1 MDEFSAGIQEPG
13 GTAGEKSV
21 ERSEIE
27 IFDFVN
33 QKPDLTTMDRGIFAE
48 IGAGSLPKKKQAA
61 QGAGP
66 RYENAWE
73 EIELRDAERRA
84 EEKRRAKKRRQR
96 VSGSGEAGAGVKRIS
111 GRNGAEDGKQRVSEY
126 HDAEAGK
133 KRTSGKRPAEAGV
146 KRTSGKNGAE
156 AGKRRTSGKSEYGKK
171 RTSGKRAA
179 EYGRRRTVR
188 TDGISRERAAGI
200 RIAIVAALVLIC
212 VLAGLFFAG
221 RKRDDGA
228 IPMTVRRVPAS
239 FCSVPARQ
247 SDFICFSVPL
257 TLQQECR
264 CILWEDVS
272 IWE

>member
-48 IGAGSLPKKKQAA
+48 I
-61 QGAGP
+61 
-66 RYENAWE
+66 
-73 EIELRDAERRA
+73 ELRDAERRA
-84 EEKRRAKKRRQR
+84 EEKRRAKKRKQR
-96 VSGSGEAGAGVKRIS
+96 VSGSGEAESDVKHIS
-111 GRNGAEDGKQRVSEY
+111 GRNGAEAGKQRVSEY

-146 KRTSGKNGAE
+146 RRTSRKNGAGV
-156 AGKRRTSGKSEYGKK
+156 GKRRTSGKSEYGKK
-171 RTSGKRAA
+171 RMTGKRAA

-188 TDGISRERAAGI
+188 PDGISRERAAGI

-212 VLAGLFFAG
+212 VLAGIFFAR
-221 RKRDDGA
+221 RKRDDSA

-239 FCSVPARQ
+239 FCSNPVRQ

-257 TLQQECR
+257 TLRQECR

-272 IWE
+272 VWE